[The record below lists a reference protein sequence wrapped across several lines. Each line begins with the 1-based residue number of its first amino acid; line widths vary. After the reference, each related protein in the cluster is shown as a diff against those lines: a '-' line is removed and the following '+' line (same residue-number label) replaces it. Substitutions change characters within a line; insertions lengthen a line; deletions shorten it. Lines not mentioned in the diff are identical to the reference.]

1 MIPTLIRR
9 RLAKWIHA
17 LGELEDRRKTSMEK
31 TDWSRATKQTV
42 QVLEQN
48 YPSISFWGE
57 EMTSNKQPS
66 SDDVS

>member
-31 TDWSRATKQTV
+31 ADWSRAKKQTV

-48 YPSISFWGE
+48 YPSILF
-57 EMTSNKQPS
+57 
-66 SDDVS
+66 